1 MGKKIKILIVTDQF
15 PPRQFGGMAQ
25 HAWHMASYLGK
36 NHEVEVLTLRS
47 DRDRVA
53 EAGEPFGV
61 QAVLTK
67 RFPVL
72 DFRIVARAARKFR
85 ANVVHVCT
93 AGLLD
98 GRLAGEVPVVTRVV
112 GNDFLRPWCGYNLP
126 LRSVLYRLPGKNTRE
141 AITRWEMRVRKPKVH
156 QYLRESRIVVANSS
170 WTRERLLESGLK
182 AEQIRVVVGGMD
194 AVLFSPP
201 GDRPGLRKSLGL
213 DADDFVLVTAGN
225 LIGKKNFDTV
235 IRALAKLNSQ
245 GHGNLRY
252 VAVGDG
258 PEEEGL
264 KRLAHDLKVGDR
276 VQFVGRKSQAD
287 LARYYQAAD
296 LYVQASRNHRLESGE
311 VDVETMG
318 RTYFEAGGCGVPVIG
333 ARVGGVPSV
342 IEDGKNGLLVD
353 DPEDVDEVA
362 ARISQL
368 LADPT
373 LRSRMGAE
381 GVKLAREKFSW
392 ERVGSDFEKILV
404 ECAGTSGRL

>member
-1 MGKKIKILIVTDQF
+1 
-15 PPRQFGGMAQ
+15 MAQ